1 MTKPVMQARTQEEF
15 YGNGVDD
22 PVPAAAAPTPQ
33 TGENVQ
39 AVRDAIEAMRTGTGD
54 YAALQAAVQ
63 AARFAVRPTARSESD
78 LADNWDY
85 RPLDDSFTDTV
96 IAARWRKIIT
106 PEQLGELQRMAQFVA
121 PEPSRTGKVG
131 V

>member
-1 MTKPVMQARTQEEF
+1 MTKPVREARTQEEF
-15 YGNGVDD
+15 YGNSVDD
-22 PVPAAAAPTPQ
+22 PVPAVAPR

-39 AVRDAIEAMRTGTGD
+39 PVRDAIEAMRTGAGNFEDLRT
-54 YAALQAAVQ
+54 AVQ
-63 AARFAVRPTARSESD
+63 GARFAVRPTARSEDD

-85 RPLDDSFTDTV
+85 VPLDDSFTDTV
-96 IAARWRKIIT
+96 VAARWQKVIT

-121 PEPSRTGKVG
+121 PEPSRSIVRG

>member
-1 MTKPVMQARTQEEF
+1 MTQVF
-15 YGNGVDD
+15 
-22 PVPAAAAPTPQ
+22 Q

-39 AVRDAIEAMRTGTGD
+39 AVRDAIEAMRTGTGN
-54 YAALQAAVQ
+54 YEALRAAVQ
-63 AARFAVRPTARSESD
+63 AARFAVRPTARSVSD

-106 PEQLGELQRMAQFVA
+106 PEQQGELQSMAQFVA
-121 PEPSRTGKVG
+121 PEPSRAIERG